1 MFQNLDSKEI
11 SEGSLIFKK
20 ENMSY
25 YLVLDYDFY
34 LDAKGKPNHSF
45 VILGSNKEI
54 SWYSPHDLEDIINV
68 SGDYNEQTKKC

>member
-1 MFQNLDSKEI
+1 MFQNLDLKEI
-11 SEGSLIFKK
+11 SEGSLILKK

-45 VILGSNKEI
+45 VILDSNKEI
-54 SWYSPHDLEDIINV
+54 SWYSSHDLKDIVNI
-68 SGDYNEQTKKC
+68 SGDYNE